1 MKLFHGRSHN
11 RSWMTTCFMPLL
23 IFMLQGNTGCS
34 GDTWSTYAKVVKL
47 TNCYQ
52 CQLSP
57 SEMPLH
63 NKQRVGII
71 ALLPPSEYLLFFQI
85 VIIKIIDLTSDQS
98 FSGCLVYVQ
107 KLTFTLPFW
116 NISILHFG
124 SCQNA
129 YLINQSSKMP
139 RAVDSGLVTAGT

>member
-23 IFMLQGNTGCS
+23 IFMLGNTGCL

-57 SEMPLH
+57 SKMPLH

-71 ALLPPSEYLLFFQI
+71 ALLPPSEYLLFSNCDHKDYWSNFRSI
-85 VIIKIIDLTSDQS
+85 LFWMFGLCTETNFHLTLLEYFHPPFWLMSKCLFDQS
-98 FSGCLVYVQ
+98 VF
-107 KLTFTLPFW
+107 
-116 NISILHFG
+116 
-124 SCQNA
+124 
-129 YLINQSSKMP
+129 
-139 RAVDSGLVTAGT
+139 